1 MNISKRC
8 PALTIY
14 TSLPMLKMEFDT
26 GLMSYE
32 SKMDCIHLLVAY
44 GTYIASRR

>member
-1 MNISKRC
+1 MSPRRC

-14 TSLPMLKMEFDT
+14 TSLPMLKM
-26 GLMSYE
+26 GSE
-32 SKMDCIHLLVAY
+32 SEMDYIHLLVAY